1 MNRIGM
7 DEYSLKAQRETYI
20 VTIKNDV
27 ELKTARQDEQI
38 KHFNQLG
45 AGRRKGFKPFWGY
58 IAFRFVV
65 NLALPLIMLITDV
78 LFPIKY
84 SIKLLFH
91 KRKAYHFKR
100 LYLHHERRLLALSKS
115 AGIQRDDDVWFH
127 NPFDFIKLPDAYK
140 SLCAL
145 DYVNYLE
152 IWECAWQAIILHIE
166 VVYKLGYDKYMLT
179 LRAFDWCMAD
189 FALRHVP
196 LDVDMTFSSI
206 CDRMAILYDRL
217 PHSQKTMVQHGTM
230 HFHNVVLDASHYVW
244 QDDLGAYIWKSLY
257 KSSPTTV
264 YCYTKDD
271 EIALSRSVIA
281 NHPKYI
287 HMGYGFKTA
296 FKPEKKSLLIV
307 GQPSLFFETEKQIIK
322 QLQGLDIIVYLKNH
336 PAESNAL
343 YKELRQEFDFRFIQ
357 GLDTRLPAVELLISY
372 DSTLAYEYASVGT
385 KVLYYGH
392 FEIKDIRN
400 TVIKELELRQ

>member
-1 MNRIGM
+1 MTHTM
-7 DEYSLKAQRETYI
+7 KQYSLKSQRETYI

-38 KHFNQLG
+38 KYFNQLG
-45 AGRRKGFKPFWGY
+45 AGRRKVFKQFWGN
-58 IAFRFVV
+58 IAFRFII
-65 NLALPLIMLITDV
+65 NLALPILMLITDV

-91 KRKAYHFKR
+91 KRKVYHFRR

-115 AGIQRDDDVWFH
+115 AGIQKEDDVWFH
-127 NPFDFIKLPDAYK
+127 NPFDFIKLPDTYK

-145 DYVNYLE
+145 DYVSFLE
-152 IWECAWQAIILHIE
+152 VWKCAWQAIILHMTI
-166 VVYKLGYDKYMLT
+166 VCRFGYDKYMLT
-179 LRAFDWCMAD
+179 LRAYDWCMTD

-217 PHSQKTMVQHGTM
+217 PHHQKTMVQHGTM
-230 HFHNVVLDASHYVW
+230 HFHNVVLEASHYVW

-257 KSSPTTV
+257 KSSPSTV

-281 NHPKYI
+281 NQPQYI

-296 FKPEKKSLLIV
+296 FKPEKKSILIV
-307 GQPSLFFETEKQIIK
+307 GMPSLFLKKEREIIK
-322 QLQGLDIIVYLKNH
+322 NLQGLDIIIYLKNH
-336 PAESNAL
+336 PAETSAL
-343 YKELRQEFDFRFIQ
+343 YDGLRGEFEFTFIE
-357 GLDTRLPAVELLISY
+357 GLDTKLPAVDLLISY
-372 DSTLAYEYASVGT
+372 DSTLAYEYASIGT

-392 FEIKDIRN
+392 FDIDNIKKV
-400 TVIKELELRQ
+400 VIKELDLK

>member
-1 MNRIGM
+1 MKQ
-7 DEYSLKAQRETYI
+7 YSLKSQRETYI
-20 VTIKNDV
+20 VTIKNDI

-45 AGRRKGFKPFWGY
+45 AGRRKIFKNFWEYTLFRILINILLPFVMMAAD
-58 IAFRFVV
+58 I
-65 NLALPLIMLITDV
+65 

-84 SIKLLFH
+84 TVFLLCH
-91 KRKAYHFKR
+91 KRVSYPLKR

-115 AGIQRDDDVWFH
+115 AGIQGEDDVWFH

-145 DYVNYLE
+145 DFISYGE
-152 IWECAWQAIILHIE
+152 IWISAWQSVILHFRI
-166 VVYKLGYDKYMLT
+166 VLSLGYDKYLLT
-179 LRAFDWCMAD
+179 YRAYEWCLTD
-189 FALRHVP
+189 FALRHIP
-196 LDVDMTFSSI
+196 LDVEMTYSSI

-217 PHSQKTMVQHGTM
+217 PHTRKTMIQHGTM
-230 HFHNVVLDASHYVW
+230 HFHNLVLEASHYIW

-281 NHPKYI
+281 NHPQYI

-307 GQPSLFFETEKQIIK
+307 GQPSLFIDKEREIIK
-322 QLQGLDIIVYLKNH
+322 NLQGLDIIIYLKNH
-336 PAESNAL
+336 PAESSAL
-343 YKELRQEFDFRFIQ
+343 YDGLRGEFRFTFIE
-357 GLDTRLPAVELLISY
+357 GLDTKLPEVDLLISY
-372 DSTLAYEYASVGT
+372 DSTLAYEYASIGT

-392 FEIKDIRN
+392 FDIDNIREVVIKDL
-400 TVIKELELRQ
+400 VLK